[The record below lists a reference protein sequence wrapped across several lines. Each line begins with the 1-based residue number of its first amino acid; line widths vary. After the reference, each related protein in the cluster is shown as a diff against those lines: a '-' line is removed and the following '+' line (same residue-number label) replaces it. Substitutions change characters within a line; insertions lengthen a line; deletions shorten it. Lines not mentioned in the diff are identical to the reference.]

1 MTAPIQLK
9 LNHWLGEDRP
19 TPMLQAMDKLT
30 GAPEYQVRVRS
41 SIGDFTRHVCE
52 VECVH
57 PSKPSIHAMA
67 DTMTG
72 SLYKDGQCLSGDLHF
87 IGKPRR
93 NGRIVPTWVV
103 RQRQGQQIVALSNTV
118 VTEVTE

>member
-1 MTAPIQLK
+1 MIQLK
-9 LNHWLGEDRP
+9 LSHWLGDDRP
-19 TPMLQAMDKLT
+19 TPMIQQMDALT
-30 GAPEYQVRVRS
+30 GATEYQVRVRS
-41 SIGDFTRHVCE
+41 SIGDFTRNVCE

-87 IGKPRR
+87 VTKPRR
-93 NGRIVPTWVV
+93 NGRTVQSWVT
-103 RQRQGQQIVALSNTV
+103 RQRQGQQIVALSNSV

>member
-1 MTAPIQLK
+1 MIQLK
-9 LNHWLGEDRP
+9 LSHWLGDDRP
-19 TPMLQAMDKLT
+19 TPMIQQMDELT
-30 GAPEYQVRVRS
+30 GAQEYQVRVRS

-52 VECVH
+52 VELIH
-57 PSKPSIHAMA
+57 PDKPPLHVMA

-93 NGRIVPTWVV
+93 NGRTVPTWLI

>member
-1 MTAPIQLK
+1 MTSPVQLK
-9 LNHWLGEDRP
+9 LSHWLGDDRP
-19 TPMLQAMDKLT
+19 TPMVQSMDALT
-30 GAPEYQVRVRS
+30 GAAEYQVRVRS

-52 VECVH
+52 VELVH
-57 PSKPSIHAMA
+57 PSKPSLHVMA

-87 IGKPRR
+87 VGNARKT
-93 NGRIVPTWVV
+93 GRTVQSWAI

>member
-1 MTAPIQLK
+1 MIQLK
-9 LNHWLGEDRP
+9 LSHWLGDDRP
-19 TPMLQAMDKLT
+19 TPMVQQMDALT
-30 GAPEYQVRVRS
+30 GAPEYQVRIRS

-52 VECVH
+52 VELVH
-57 PSKPSIHAMA
+57 PSKPSMHAMA

-72 SLYKDGQCLSGDLHF
+72 SLYRDGVCLSGDLHF
-87 IGKPRR
+87 IGNARKT
-93 NGRIVPTWVV
+93 GRTVPTWII

>member
-1 MTAPIQLK
+1 MIQLK
-9 LNHWLGEDRP
+9 LSHWLGDDRP
-19 TPMLQAMDKLT
+19 TPMIQQMDALT
-30 GAPEYQVRVRS
+30 GAAEYQVKVRS

-57 PSKPSIHAMA
+57 PSKPSLHVMA

-72 SLYKDGQCLSGDLHF
+72 SLYKDGVCLSGDLRF
-87 IGKPRR
+87 VTKPRKT
-93 NGRIVPTWVV
+93 GRTVQSWVV

-118 VTEVTE
+118 VTEVTD

>member
-1 MTAPIQLK
+1 MTIKLK
-9 LNHWLGEDRP
+9 LNQWLGEDRP

-52 VECVH
+52 VELIH
-57 PSKPSIHAMA
+57 PDKPSIHAMA

-72 SLYKDGQCLSGDLHF
+72 SFYKDGQCLSGDLRF
-87 IGKPRR
+87 VGKPRKT
-93 NGRIVPTWVV
+93 GRTVQSWLT
-103 RQRQGQQIVALSNTV
+103 RQKQGQQIVALSNTV

>member
-1 MTAPIQLK
+1 MTIQLK
-9 LNHWLGEDRP
+9 LPQWLGESRP
-19 TPMLQAMDKLT
+19 TPMVQAMDALT
-30 GAPEYQVRVRS
+30 GAAEYQVKVRS
-41 SIGDFTRHVCE
+41 SIGDHTRHVCE

-57 PSKPSIHAMA
+57 PSKPSLHVMA

-87 IGKPRR
+87 IGKAHKT
-93 NGRIVPTWVV
+93 GRKVQSWVV

>member
-1 MTAPIQLK
+1 MTSPIQLK
-9 LNHWLGEDRP
+9 LSHWLGESRP
-19 TPMLQAMDKLT
+19 TPMIQQMDALT

-41 SIGDFTRHVCE
+41 SIGDHTRHVCE
-52 VECVH
+52 VECLH

-72 SLYKDGQCLSGDLHF
+72 SLYKDGVCLSGDLHF
-87 IGKPRR
+87 VGNARKT
-93 NGRIVPTWVV
+93 GRAVQSWAV

>member
-1 MTAPIQLK
+1 MTIQLK
-9 LNHWLGEDRP
+9 LSHWLGDDRP
-19 TPMLQAMDKLT
+19 TPMVQSMDALT
-30 GAPEYQVRVRS
+30 GAAEYQVRVRS
-41 SIGDFTRHVCE
+41 SIGDHTRHVCE
-52 VECVH
+52 VECLH
-57 PSKPSIHAMA
+57 PSKPSLHVMA

-72 SLYKDGQCLSGDLHF
+72 SLYRDGQCLSGDLHF

-93 NGRIVPTWVV
+93 NGRTVPTWVV

>member
-1 MTAPIQLK
+1 MIQLK
-9 LNHWLGEDRP
+9 LSHWLGDDRP
-19 TPMLQAMDKLT
+19 TPMIQQMDALT
-30 GAPEYQVRVRS
+30 GAQEYQVRVRS
-41 SIGDFTRHVCE
+41 SIGDHTRHVCE
-52 VECVH
+52 VECIH

-72 SLYKDGQCLSGDLHF
+72 SLYRDGQCLSGDLHF
-87 IGKPRR
+87 VGNARKT
-93 NGRIVPTWVV
+93 GRTVQSWAI